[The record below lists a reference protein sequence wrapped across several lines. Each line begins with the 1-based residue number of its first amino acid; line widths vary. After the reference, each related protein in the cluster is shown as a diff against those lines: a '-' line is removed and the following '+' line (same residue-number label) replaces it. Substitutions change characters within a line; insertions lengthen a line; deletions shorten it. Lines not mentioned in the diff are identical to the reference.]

1 MRQIPRV
8 SIAVA
13 LGVLACGGAEQA
25 GYSDAVT
32 ADPDHYAVEFEN
44 DAVRVVRANYGPGE
58 SSVMHTHPAHCAV
71 ALNDA
76 TWRMKNPAGEVA
88 ELSTPMG
95 EVVCVEEG
103 AHLPENTTGTA
114 GEVVIIEM
122 KAAAPGTW
130 TSTVPDA
137 VTADP
142 AHYSVE
148 WENDAVRLVRAN
160 YGPGESSVLH
170 HHPAYCSISLGD
182 GAWRMTDAEGA
193 TTEDT
198 SAHGQFGCVN
208 HEAHVPENMGAEA
221 GQAIL
226 IEFKGR
232 ENVE

>member
-1 MRQIPRV
+1 MRYYQHLTV
-8 SIAVA
+8 AAVVGA
-13 LGVLACGGAEQA
+13 LACGRAEQA
-25 GYSDAVT
+25 SYSDAVT

-103 AHLPENTTGTA
+103 AHLPENTTGAA
-114 GEVVIIEM
+114 GEVVIIET
-122 KAAAPGTW
+122 KAAAPGTS

-148 WENDAVRLVRAN
+148 WEDDAVRLVRAN
-160 YGPGESSVLH
+160 YGPGELSVLH
-170 HHPAYCSISLGD
+170 HHPAYCFVAIND
-182 GAWRMTDAEGA
+182 GMWQMTDSAGVA
-193 TTEDT
+193 TELPTT
-198 SAHGQFGCVN
+198 HGQFACVPAEV
-208 HEAHVPENMGAEA
+208 HQPQNMGAEA
-221 GQAIL
+221 GQAVL

-232 ENVE
+232 ETVE